1 MVAGITLN
9 QHTAD
14 MYCADAFAG
23 QLAVVENYDDLK
35 NVSDLLS
42 SVETQWPDGTYP
54 PWIES
59 FVEIWINGRTNASV
73 NQFQF
78 DRDNIANEGTLYA
91 RFCCIMLHFETTR
104 VGEGGGKNIS
114 NIGEN

>member
-1 MVAGITLN
+1 MRAPSGAVYHVVAGITLN

-59 FVEIWINGRTNASV
+59 FVEIWINGRTN
-73 NQFQF
+73 Q
-78 DRDNIANEGTLYA
+78 I
-91 RFCCIMLHFETTR
+91 
-104 VGEGGGKNIS
+104 
-114 NIGEN
+114 

>member
-1 MVAGITLN
+1 MAGITFN

-35 NVSDLLS
+35 NVSDLLA

-54 PWIES
+54 PWINS
-59 FVEIWINGRTNASV
+59 FVEMWINGRTNASV

-78 DRDNIANEGTLYA
+78 DRDNIANEGT
-91 RFCCIMLHFETTR
+91 FCCIMLHLEATR
-104 VGEGGGKNIS
+104 VGNKNIW
-114 NIGEN
+114 NICYKLTSV